1 VFNVLIRRSGSV
13 FLVDGV
19 FRFLLGFNYW
29 PRLLNIKMWREWSEE
44 AIREDV
50 ALMKSL
56 GVRVVRVFIKNEDFA
71 DAEGNVY
78 RESIVKLRRL
88 LDILHEHGI
97 SAFITL
103 LVGHMSGKNWRIPW
117 LDFEELYEPRAIEK
131 TMRFIEAV
139 VREVRDHPAVAG
151 YILSNELSL
160 VKRADR
166 RDKALGLLK
175 AFADTVRRVD
185 RDRVISSGDV
195 PDSYLQETPNVRD
208 YVDYVGPH
216 LYLYDVDLVRHG
228 YMYGAFIELFSNSG
242 DLPVILEEFGFS
254 THQYSEESHAEFI
267 NEVLYT
273 TLAHGAS
280 GALVWCF
287 SEFTGE
293 TDPPYE
299 WRPLELGFGL
309 VRRDGSLKPGALV
322 VKRFSE
328 ELKRV
333 EELGLNTVFKRRPLI
348 SVITPFYVFRD
359 YEFVWYKS
367 ALGFWEV
374 VKPTLLASILLSSSG
389 LDNTIIYELD
399 VDKVLG
405 GRRLLVAPST
415 IVMLT
420 STWRKLLRYVE
431 RGGSLYVS
439 LTRSIG
445 NVKAGYEAAT
455 HMWTE
460 LMGVE
465 SALEAGSLGVK
476 YQGEV
481 VVEFT
486 KSLAHIAPGEKLV
499 LKAPDPIY
507 TYKLRPVDS
516 EVLAIDSDG
525 RPVLFRAR
533 RGEGYVY
540 TSTIPIELVEASV
553 EQVDWSGK
561 LQALY
566 KSIAYE
572 AGVTPD
578 YEPSNPEVEVKPF
591 YGGKSDIVIAIN
603 HGGEKR
609 VTVKARRTIVDVNK
623 IGGNAEVSSWT
634 KSDIHLEMP
643 RKSSIILHV
652 ELEL

>member
-1 VFNVLIRRSGSV
+1 
-13 FLVDGV
+13 
-19 FRFLLGFNYW
+19 
-29 PRLLNIKMWREWSEE
+29 
-44 AIREDV
+44 
-50 ALMKSL
+50 
-56 GVRVVRVFIKNEDFA
+56 
-71 DAEGNVY
+71 
-78 RESIVKLRRL
+78 
-88 LDILHEHGI
+88 
-97 SAFITL
+97 
-103 LVGHMSGKNWRIPW
+103 
-117 LDFEELYEPRAIEK
+117 
-131 TMRFIEAV
+131 
-139 VREVRDHPAVAG
+139 
-151 YILSNELSL
+151 
-160 VKRADR
+160 
-166 RDKALGLLK
+166 
-175 AFADTVRRVD
+175 
-185 RDRVISSGDV
+185 
-195 PDSYLQETPNVRD
+195 
-208 YVDYVGPH
+208 
-216 LYLYDVDLVRHG
+216 
-228 YMYGAFIELFSNSG
+228 
-242 DLPVILEEFGFS
+242 
-254 THQYSEESHAEFI
+254 
-267 NEVLYT
+267 
-273 TLAHGAS
+273 
-280 GALVWCF
+280 
-287 SEFTGE
+287 
-293 TDPPYE
+293 
-299 WRPLELGFGL
+299 
-309 VRRDGSLKPGALV
+309 

-399 VDKVLG
+399 VDKALG

-420 STWRKLLRYVE
+420 STWRKLLGYVE

-445 NVKAGYEAAT
+445 NVRAGYEAAT

-525 RPVLFRAR
+525 RPALFRAR

-609 VTVKARRTIVDVNK
+609 VTVKARRTIIDVNK